1 MTTSELPA
9 DSGESTTTR
18 LEAFSDGVFAIAITL
33 LVLEIRLPPEAE
45 IEHAGGLA
53 RTLLALWPSYAGYA
67 VSFVTV
73 GIMWANHH
81 ELIKLMSRV
90 DHGLIVWNLLLLMAI
105 SFTPFPTAVMAEH
118 LPHPGWDRNV
128 AVAFYCG
135 SFTLTALFYN
145 LLWRNVSRQRRLI
158 RPHVSDAR
166 VNAITR
172 AYAPGTFIYGSA
184 TAVAFLSVPAAL
196 AIVAGLALFYI
207 LPKRGAHS

>member
-1 MTTSELPA
+1 MPLP
-9 DSGESTTTR
+9 ESPAATESSTTR

-45 IEHAGGLA
+45 IEHGGGLA
-53 RTLLALWPSYAGYA
+53 RTLLGLWPSYAGYA
-67 VSFVTV
+67 VSFITI

-81 ELIKLMSRV
+81 EVIKLMSGV

-145 LLWRNVSRQRRLI
+145 LLWRNASRQRRLI
-158 RPHVSDAR
+158 RPHVSDER
-166 VNAITR
+166 VRAITR
-172 AYAPGTFIYGSA
+172 AYAPGTFIYGAA
-184 TAVAFLSVPAAL
+184 TAIAFLSVPAAL

-207 LPKRGAHS
+207 LPKRGAHL

>member
-1 MTTSELPA
+1 
-9 DSGESTTTR
+9 
-18 LEAFSDGVFAIAITL
+18 
-33 LVLEIRLPPEAE
+33 
-45 IEHAGGLA
+45 
-53 RTLLALWPSYAGYA
+53 
-67 VSFVTV
+67 
-73 GIMWANHH
+73 
-81 ELIKLMSRV
+81 
-90 DHGLIVWNLLLLMAI
+90 
-105 SFTPFPTAVMAEH
+105 MAEH

-145 LLWRNVSRQRRLI
+145 LLWRNASRNRRLI
-158 RPHVSDAR
+158 RAHVSDAR

>member
-1 MTTSELPA
+1 MTTSETPPGA
-9 DSGESTTTR
+9 AESSTTR

-33 LVLEIRLPPEAE
+33 LVLEIRLPPETG

-53 RTLLALWPSYAGYA
+53 AALAGLWPSYAGYM

-73 GIMWANHH
+73 GIMWTNHH
-81 ELIKLMSRV
+81 EVIRLMARV
-90 DHGLIVWNLLLLMAI
+90 DHGLLVWNLLLLMAI

-118 LPHPGWDRNV
+118 LPYPGWDRNV
-128 AVAFYCG
+128 ATAFYCG

-145 LLWRNVSRQRRLI
+145 LLWRNASRRRRLI

-166 VNAITR
+166 VRAITR
-172 AYAPGTFIYGSA
+172 AYAPGTFVYGAA
-184 TAVAFLSVPAAL
+184 TAIAFVSVPAAL

-207 LPKRGAHS
+207 LPRRGAHL

>member
-1 MTTSELPA
+1 MTTSEVPGP
-9 DSGESTTTR
+9 SESTTTR

-53 RTLLALWPSYAGYA
+53 RTLLGLWPSYAGYA

-73 GIMWANHH
+73 GIMWINHH
-81 ELIKLMSRV
+81 AMFEYIRRADRRLMLC
-90 DHGLIVWNLLLLMAI
+90 HIPFLMAI
-105 SFTPFPTAVMAEH
+105 SFVPFPTAVMAEH

-128 AVAFYCG
+128 AAAFYCG

-145 LLWRNVSRQRRLI
+145 LLWRNASRQRRLI
-158 RPHVSDAR
+158 RTHVSDER
-166 VNAITR
+166 VRAITR
-172 AYAPGTFIYGSA
+172 AYAPGTLIYGAA
-184 TAVAFLSVPAAL
+184 TAIAFLSMPAAL
-196 AIVAGLALFYI
+196 AIVGGLALFYI

>member
-1 MTTSELPA
+1 MTTDDPSES
-9 DSGESTTTR
+9 DSPTTR

-33 LVLEIRLPPEAE
+33 LVLEIRLPPAAE
-45 IEHAGGLA
+45 IEHGGGLA
-53 RTLLALWPSYAGYA
+53 YALLALWPSYAGYV

-81 ELIKLMSRV
+81 ELIRLVSRA
-90 DHGLIVWNLLLLMAI
+90 DHGLIVWNLLLLLAI

-135 SFTLTALFYN
+135 SFMLTALFYN
-145 LLWRNVSRQRRLI
+145 LLWRNVSSRRRLI
-158 RPHVSDAR
+158 RAHVSDER
-166 VNAITR
+166 VRAITR

-184 TAVAFLSVPAAL
+184 TAVAFVSVPAAL

-207 LPKRGAHS
+207 LPKKGVHSS